1 MSLLSCSAWTGQ
13 LHGGGHHAVWCLQL
27 VLVVMI
33 CVVLLEWLLLLMG
46 LTLVWL
52 LPLVR
57 LLMVW

>member
-1 MSLLSCSAWTGQ
+1 
-13 LHGGGHHAVWCLQL
+13 VWCLQL

-33 CVVLLEWLLLLMG
+33 CVVLLGWSLLLMD
-46 LTLVWL
+46 LRLVWL

>member
-1 MSLLSCSAWTGQ
+1 M
-13 LHGGGHHAVWCLQL
+13 WCLQL

-33 CVVLLEWLLLLMG
+33 CVVLLGWLLLLMG
-46 LTLVWL
+46 LRLVWL